1 MPLAP
6 LQSSG
11 VNISK
16 FAGFWA
22 QLSRPTENA
31 G

>member
-11 VNISK
+11 LKKFN